1 MNEFVSYLH
10 SINNMG
16 GSSTGSLAEAQ
27 VKSPY
32 FDKVKV
38 DRRLGS
44 YIVESVRSGQY
55 RTFILTGHA
64 GDGKTSILVQVL
76 KELSLIQP
84 GEGLSVEREYDG
96 FLYFKD
102 MSEIPEGQQ
111 VTALK
116 RALEAPSHQ
125 KSCLLI
131 SNTGPL
137 LAAFLAL
144 AEEKRA
150 IDGKQLT
157 SDERIAL
164 LSRILHQL
172 DKNEDHEIDVEG
184 YNPFLVNIARVDNI
198 YFSKSIVQ
206 KIINP
211 ELWEDCNSCQCAG
224 RCPIKANR
232 DQLAKQ
238 FDRICAFIENYY
250 RYLYE
255 NDKRLTIRQII
266 GQISYALTGNLSCSS
281 ILKKHYKEPF
291 FNYNFANL
299 FFGYCGIDPI
309 RSARQI
315 KGIEQ
320 LQLLALD
327 RIALDIDYQLFV
339 KHDFSCF
346 LPEIARELEELN
358 KKYYKHYRISEEDL
372 ESANTAQHISIK
384 TRQAIRRFYLMYS
397 LSTEEQSIDGILNQI
412 FGDSY
417 TNYIKLIR
425 EKQPKQV
432 LRQLQTTVYQALYM
446 KNVGV
451 LPGGDEDLPLTLR
464 REGDVFQNVL
474 LVLGKVSKSKLEVRQ
489 RPVQSKLEDVTGKQS
504 VYLKLNDKEFPL
516 TLPMVN
522 YFSNLIAGAIA
533 SNNNP
538 ALTHGIATLDTI
550 LLEEFGEP
558 APDNIDDCELQ
569 VIINTT
575 SGQETERF
583 AFEDKQLTI
592 I

>member
-1 MNEFVSYLH
+1 MNEFVSYLN

-38 DRRLGS
+38 DRKLGT
-44 YIVESVRSGQY
+44 YIVDSVRSGQF

-76 KELSLIQP
+76 KELALIQP
-84 GEGLSVEREYDG
+84 GEGLSVEHEYDN
-96 FLYFKD
+96 FIYFKD

-111 VTALK
+111 VSALK
-116 RALEAPSHQ
+116 KALAAPSNK

-144 AEEKRA
+144 AEENRMA
-150 IDGKQLT
+150 EGQQLT
-157 SDERIAL
+157 SDDRIAL
-164 LSRILHQL
+164 QSRILHQL
-172 DKNEDHEIDVEG
+172 DKNEDREIEVEG
-184 YNPFLVNIARVDNI
+184 YEPFLVNIARVDNT
-198 YFSKSIVQ
+198 YFSKSIIE
-206 KIINP
+206 KIIQP
-211 ELWEDCNSCQCAG
+211 ELWVDCNSCQCSG

-232 DQLAKQ
+232 DLLAKQ

-250 RYLYE
+250 RFLYE

-266 GQISYALTGNLSCSS
+266 GQISFALTGNLTCSS
-281 ILKKHYKEPF
+281 IKKKQYKEPF

-299 FFGYCGIDPI
+299 FFGYCGIEPI

-320 LQLLALD
+320 LQILALD
-327 RIALDIDYQLFV
+327 RIALDVDYQLFV
-339 KHDFSCF
+339 KHAFSCF
-346 LPEIARELEELN
+346 LPEVAKELEELN
-358 KKYYKHYRISEEDL
+358 KKYYKHYQVSEED
-372 ESANTAQHISIK
+372 SDHVSTAQHISVK

-397 LSTEEQSIDGILNQI
+397 LSAEQQSIDGILNQI

-417 TNYIKLIR
+417 TNYIKLIK

-451 LPGGDEDLPLTLR
+451 LPMGDEDLPLTLR

-489 RPVQSKLEDVTGKQS
+489 QPVQSKLEDVTGKQI
-504 VYLKLNDKEFPL
+504 VYLKLNDREFPL
-516 TLPMVN
+516 NLPMVN
-522 YFSNLIAGAIA
+522 YFSNLIAGSIA

>member
-1 MNEFVSYLH
+1 MNEFVSYLN
-10 SINNMG
+10 SINNVG

-38 DRRLGS
+38 DRKLGT
-44 YIVESVRSGQY
+44 YIVDSIRSGQF

-76 KELSLIQP
+76 KELALIQP
-84 GEGLSVEREYDG
+84 GEGLSVEHEYDN
-96 FLYFKD
+96 FIYFKD

-111 VTALK
+111 VSALK
-116 RALEAPSHQ
+116 KALAAPSN
-125 KSCLLI
+125 KKTCLLI

-137 LAAFLAL
+137 LATFLAL
-144 AEEKRA
+144 AEENRMA
-150 IDGKQLT
+150 EGKQLT

-164 LSRILHQL
+164 QSRILHQL
-172 DKNEDHEIDVEG
+172 DKNEDREIEVEG
-184 YNPFLVNIARVDNI
+184 YEPFLVNIARVDNV

-206 KIINP
+206 RIIQP
-211 ELWEDCNSCQCAG
+211 ELWADCNSCRCSG

-232 DQLAKQ
+232 DLLEKQ
-238 FDRICAFIENYY
+238 FDRICAFMENYY
-250 RYLYE
+250 RFLYE

-266 GQISYALTGNLSCSS
+266 GQISFALTGNLTCSS
-281 ILKKHYKEPF
+281 IKEKQYKEPF

-299 FFGYCGIDPI
+299 FFGYCGIKPI

-320 LQLLALD
+320 LQVLALD
-327 RIALDIDYQLFV
+327 RIALDVDYQLFV

-346 LPEIARELEELN
+346 SPEIAKELKELN
-358 KKYYKHYRISEEDL
+358 KKYYKHYQVSEED
-372 ESANTAQHISIK
+372 SDYVSTAQHISVQ

-397 LSTEEQSIDGILNQI
+397 LSTEARSIDGILNQI
-412 FGDSY
+412 FGGSY
-417 TNYIKLIR
+417 TNYIKLIK
-425 EKQPKQV
+425 EKQPKPI

-451 LPGGDEDLPLTLR
+451 LPVGDEDLPLTLR

-489 RPVQSKLEDVTGKQS
+489 KPVQSKLEDVSGKQI
-504 VYLKLNDKEFPL
+504 VYLKLNDREFPL
-516 TLPMVN
+516 SLPMVN
-522 YFSNLIAGAIA
+522 YFSNLIAGSIA

-592 I
+592 L

>member
-1 MNEFVSYLH
+1 MNEFVSYLN

-38 DRRLGS
+38 DRKLGT
-44 YIVESVRSGQY
+44 YIVDSVRSGQF
-55 RTFILTGHA
+55 RTFILTGHV

-76 KELSLIQP
+76 KELALIHP
-84 GEGLSVEREYDG
+84 GEGLAVEHEYDN
-96 FLYFKD
+96 FIYFKD

-111 VTALK
+111 VSALK
-116 RALEAPSHQ
+116 KALAAPSNK

-144 AEEKRA
+144 AEGNRLAEGR
-150 IDGKQLT
+150 QLT

-164 LSRILHQL
+164 QSRILHQL
-172 DKNEDHEIDVEG
+172 DKNEDREIEIEG
-184 YNPFLVNIARVDNI
+184 YEPFLVNIARVDNT
-198 YFSKSIVQ
+198 YFSKSIIQ
-206 KIINP
+206 KIIQP
-211 ELWEDCNSCQCAG
+211 ELWADCNYCQCSG

-232 DQLAKQ
+232 DLLEKQ

-250 RYLYE
+250 RFLYE

-266 GQISYALTGNLSCSS
+266 GQISFALTGNLTCSS
-281 ILKKHYKEPF
+281 IKEKQYKEPF

-299 FFGYCGIDPI
+299 FFGYCGIKPI
-309 RSARQI
+309 QSARQI
-315 KGIEQ
+315 KGIDQ
-320 LQLLALD
+320 LQILALD
-327 RIALDIDYQLFV
+327 RIALDVDYQLFV

-346 LPEIARELEELN
+346 IPEIAKELEELN
-358 KKYYKHYRISEEDL
+358 KKYYKHYQVSEED
-372 ESANTAQHISIK
+372 SDHVNTAQHISLK

-397 LSTEEQSIDGILNQI
+397 LSTEVQSIDGILDQI
-412 FGDSY
+412 FGGSY
-417 TNYIKLIR
+417 TNYIKLIK
-425 EKQPKQV
+425 EKQPKQF
-432 LRQLQTTVYQALYM
+432 LRQLQTTVYQALDM

-451 LPGGDEDLPLTLR
+451 FPTGDEDLPLTLR

-489 RPVQSKLEDVTGKQS
+489 QPVQSKLEDVTGKQI
-504 VYLKLNDKEFPL
+504 VYLKLNDREFPL
-516 TLPMVN
+516 NLPMVN
-522 YFSNLIAGAIA
+522 YFSNLIAGSIA

>member
-1 MNEFVSYLH
+1 MNEFVSYLN

-38 DRRLGS
+38 DRKLGT
-44 YIVESVRSGQY
+44 YIVDSVRSGQF

-76 KELSLIQP
+76 KELALIQP
-84 GEGLSVEREYDG
+84 GEGLSVEHEYDN
-96 FLYFKD
+96 FIYFKD

-111 VTALK
+111 VNALK
-116 RALEAPSHQ
+116 KALAAPLNK

-144 AEEKRA
+144 AEENRMA
-150 IDGKQLT
+150 RGKQLT

-164 LSRILHQL
+164 QSRILHQL
-172 DKNEDHEIDVEG
+172 DKNEDHEIEVEG
-184 YNPFLVNIARVDNI
+184 YEPFLVNIARVDNT
-198 YFSKSIVQ
+198 YFSKSIIQ
-206 KIINP
+206 KIIQP
-211 ELWEDCNSCQCAG
+211 ELWADCNSCQCSG

-232 DQLAKQ
+232 DLLVKQ

-250 RYLYE
+250 RFLYE

-266 GQISYALTGNLSCSS
+266 GQISFALTGNLTCSS
-281 ILKKHYKEPF
+281 IKEKQYKEPF

-299 FFGYCGIDPI
+299 FFGYCGIKPI
-309 RSARQI
+309 RSACQI
-315 KGIEQ
+315 KGIDQ
-320 LQLLALD
+320 LQILALD
-327 RIALDIDYQLFV
+327 RIALDVDYQLFV

-358 KKYYKHYRISEEDL
+358 KKYYKHYQVSEED
-372 ESANTAQHISIK
+372 SDHVSSAQHISVK

-397 LSTEEQSIDGILNQI
+397 LSTEAQSIDGILNQI
-412 FGDSY
+412 FGGSY
-417 TNYIKLIR
+417 TNYIKLIK
-425 EKQPKQV
+425 EKQSKQF
-432 LRQLQTTVYQALYM
+432 LRQLQTTVYEALYM

-451 LPGGDEDLPLTLR
+451 FPTGDEDLPLTLR

-489 RPVQSKLEDVTGKQS
+489 QPVQSKLEDVTGKQI
-504 VYLKLNDKEFPL
+504 VYLKLNDREFPL
-516 TLPMVN
+516 NLPMVN
-522 YFSNLIAGAIA
+522 YFSNLIAGSIA